1 MEGLKIKDGSVENF
15 TCEACAY
22 GKQHR
27 LPFRKSS
34 RGELQPGDL
43 VYSDVCGPIS
53 HTSVRGM
60 RYFVLFKDAKTSYR
74 HVYFMKN
81 KSDVLVYFKIYNAR
95 IKNKCE
101 NFTHR
106 QWT

>member
-1 MEGLKIKDGSVENF
+1 MKNF

-27 LPFRKSS
+27 FPFQKSI
-34 RGELQPGDL
+34 REELQPGDI
-43 VYSDVCGPIS
+43 VHSDVCGPIS

-60 RYFVLFKDAKTSYR
+60 RYFVLFKDAATSYR

-81 KSDVLVYFKIYNAR
+81 KNDVFEYFKLYN
-95 IKNKCE
+95 NK
-101 NFTHR
+101 
-106 QWT
+106 